1 MGLAAMIIGIIA
13 VVLGFIPVCGMI
25 ALVPAIIG
33 LILGIVD
40 VTKKSKA
47 QQPKGKG
54 MAGIVLNA
62 VAIIVILLWTLVFAV
77 GGVATMD
84 RIEDFNV
91 PSIERLIDDTERSI
105 DDTERSIDE

>member
-13 VVLGFIPVCGMI
+13 VVLGFIPFCGYF
-25 ALVPAIIG
+25 ALLPAIAG

-40 VTKKSKA
+40 VKKKSKA
-47 QQPKGKG
+47 QQPKGQG

-77 GGVATMD
+77 GGAATMD
-84 RIEDFNV
+84 AIEDFNV
-91 PSIERLIDDTERSI
+91 SPIERSI
-105 DDTERSIDE
+105 NE

>member
-13 VVLGFIPVCGMI
+13 VVLGFIPFCGYF
-25 ALVPAIIG
+25 ALIPAIVG

-47 QQPKGKG
+47 QQPKGQG

-62 VAIIVILLWTLVFAV
+62 VAIIVILLWTLVFATATV
-77 GGVATMD
+77 TTMD
-84 RIEDFNV
+84 AIEDFNV
-91 PSIERLIDDTERSI
+91 PPI
-105 DDTERSIDE
+105 ERSIDE

>member
-13 VVLGFIPVCGMI
+13 VVLGFIPVCGYF
-25 ALVPAIIG
+25 ALLPAIVG

-40 VTKKSKA
+40 VKQKSKA

-62 VAIIVILLWTLVFAV
+62 VAIVVILVWTLVFATATV
-77 GGVATMD
+77 TTMD
-84 RIEDFNV
+84 TIEDFNV
-91 PSIERLIDDTERSI
+91 PPIERL
-105 DDTERSIDE
+105 DE

>member
-13 VVLGFIPVCGMI
+13 VVLGFIPFCGYF
-25 ALVPAIIG
+25 ALLPAIVG
-33 LILGIVD
+33 LILGILD
-40 VTKKSKA
+40 VKQKSKA

-62 VAIIVILLWTLVFAV
+62 VAIIVILLWTLIFAV
-77 GGVATMD
+77 GGAVTMD

-91 PSIERLIDDTERSI
+91 PSIER
-105 DDTERSIDE
+105 SIDE